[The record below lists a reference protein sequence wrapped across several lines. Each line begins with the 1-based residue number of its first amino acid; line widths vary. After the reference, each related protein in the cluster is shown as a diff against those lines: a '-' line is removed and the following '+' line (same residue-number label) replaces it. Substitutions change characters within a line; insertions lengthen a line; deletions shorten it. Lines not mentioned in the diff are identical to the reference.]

1 MKSLI
6 TSILFT
12 LILTIGSGLKAE
24 AQRLFDAVPEHVQF
38 QNKLIEDVFT
48 MNAGSS
54 VDIKF
59 SQNFRITGI
68 IKSNK
73 KVYENLQT
81 VVIECSNYNNA
92 KLFVSKTIDTDK
104 SIKYVGRI
112 ISRTSQDG
120 FEIKSD
126 IASSSLKKINLKDM
140 IVE

>member
-1 MKSLI
+1 M
-6 TSILFT
+6 
-12 LILTIGSGLKAE
+12 ILTIGSGFKTE
-24 AQRLFDAVPEHVQF
+24 AQKLFDAVPEHVQF
-38 QNKLIEDVFT
+38 QNKLIEDIFL
-48 MNAGSS
+48 MNVGTS
-54 VDIKF
+54 VEIKF

-68 IKSNK
+68 IKTNK

-81 VVIECSNYNNA
+81 VVIECTNYNNA
-92 KLFVSKTIDTDK
+92 KLFVSKSIDTDK